1 MVTQL
6 TEVELDLIE
15 RQRHEDEV
23 LAQMEKD
30 AKMAARL
37 QRRADAEGAKERKK
51 LEALEK
57 KMARDQKRAD
67 ESAEWLEMT
76 LASMQASN
84 EVGDS
89 QSGAGKIARRVGRT
103 ARKSS
108 GGKRPKRFL
117 DDNGGEPSEDGS
129 GDEHDR
135 KRRGGRKDPK
145 IDSKADEDIDV
156 VLLRIVIWYDWLKLV
171 WQENKSPLIWMGTVP
186 REGSHSWACWDGSG
200 SRHWS
205 AISAVFFKRWT
216 PKEDICDWRGPLI
229 WHDTLI
235 VPEEGMRSL
244 LLKRSFITQC
254 PGIKWELRALLTGE
268 FGPDGGPII
277 DLTIG

>member
-1 MVTQL
+1 MAYPEQAQL
-6 TEVELDLIE
+6 TDIELDLIE
-15 RQRHEDEV
+15 WQRREDDL

-30 AKMAARL
+30 RKMAEHL
-37 QRRADAEGAKERKK
+37 QRQADAEGAKERKK
-51 LEALEK
+51 LDALEK

-67 ESAEWLEMT
+67 ESAERLEMT
-76 LASMQASN
+76 ASQLASMHASN
-84 EVGDS
+84 EVGDG
-89 QSGAGKIARRVGRT
+89 GAGKVARRVGRT

-117 DDNGGEPSEDGS
+117 DDNGRKEPSEDGS

-135 KRRGGRKDPK
+135 KRRGGGKDPNVAGK
-145 IDSKADEDIDV
+145 EDIDV
-156 VLLRIVIWYDWLKLV
+156 VLLRIVIWYD
-171 WQENKSPLIWMGTVP
+171 ENKAPLIWMGTVP
-186 REGSHSWACWDGSG
+186 RVGFTLVGLLGWVRLATLECDFGC
-200 SRHWS
+200 
-205 AISAVFFKRWT
+205 FFKRWT
-216 PKEDICDWRGPLI
+216 PEEDICDWRGPLI

>member
-1 MVTQL
+1 MAYPDQAQL

-76 LASMQASN
+76 ASQLASMQASN
-84 EVGDS
+84 EVGD
-89 QSGAGKIARRVGRT
+89 SGAGKIARRVGRT

-156 VLLRIVIWYDWLKLV
+156 VLLRIVIWYD
-171 WQENKSPLIWMGTVP
+171 ENKSPLIWMGTVP
-186 REGSHSWACWDGSG
+186 RVGFTLVGLLGWVRLATLECDFGC
-200 SRHWS
+200 
-205 AISAVFFKRWT
+205 FFKRWT